1 MTYDFLI
8 VGAGYSGC
16 VLAERIAT
24 QLNKKV
30 LIVEQRNH
38 IGGNAFD
45 YFNESGILVHKYGPH
60 IFHTNMKNVWDYLSQ
75 YTSWFPYYHHVLGVV
90 EGQNIPVPFNLNS
103 IYKVFPQKY
112 AEKLENLLTE
122 KFGFGIKIPIL
133 KLMEENHPDLK
144 FLAEYIYKNIFLGYT
159 VKQWGFKP
167 EELDF
172 SVSSRVPVYIS
183 RDDRYFQDNYQGIPA
198 NGYSRMFEKMIKHP
212 NIQVLLQTN
221 YKDILDSVKF
231 DKMIFSGQ
239 IDYFFD
245 HIHGELPYRSLDF
258 KFDTIQTEQ
267 FQEVAQVNYPNN
279 HDYTRITE
287 FKHFSVLKNSA
298 TTVAYEYPQ
307 DFVPGKNDPYY
318 PVPNKENDELYKKYQ
333 AEVQKLNDSVYFVGR
348 LAEYKYYNMDQIVG
362 LALQVFKK
370 KIAG

>member
-1 MTYDFLI
+1 MIYDFLI
-8 VGAGYSGC
+8 VGAGYAGS

-24 QLNKKV
+24 RLDKKV

-38 IGGNAFD
+38 IAGNAYD
-45 YFNESGILVHKYGPH
+45 YFDDHGVLVHKYGPH

-75 YTSWFPYYHHVLGVV
+75 YTEWFPYYHHVLGVV
-90 EGQNIPVPFNLNS
+90 EGKKIPVPFNLNS
-103 IYKVFPQKY
+103 IYEVFPQNY
-112 AEKLENLLTE
+112 AEKLEKLLIN

-133 KLMEENHPDLK
+133 KLMEEKDEELK
-144 FLAEYIYKNIFLGYT
+144 FLADYIYKNIFLGYT

-172 SVSSRVPVYIS
+172 SVSSRVPVFIS
-183 RDDRYFQDNYQGIPA
+183 RDNRYFQDNYQGIPA
-198 NGYSRMFEKMIKHP
+198 SGYTKMFEKIIDNP
-212 NIQVLLQTN
+212 NIHVLLNTD
-221 YKDILDSVKF
+221 YKDILESVKF
-231 DKMIFSGQ
+231 NKMIFTGQ

-245 HIHGELPYRSLDF
+245 QIHGALPYRSLDF
-258 KFDTIQTEQ
+258 KFKTFNQEK

-287 FKHFSVLKNSA
+287 FKHFGALKNPV

-307 DFVPGKNDPYY
+307 DFIQGKNDPYY
-318 PVPNKENDELYKKYQ
+318 PVPNESNDALYAKYKEEIS
-333 AEVQKLNDSVYFVGR
+333 KLNDSVFFVGR

-362 LALQVFKK
+362 VALQVFKK
-370 KIAG
+370 KIAK